1 MWTEIF
7 DLRAEG
13 SISAK
18 LCTYIQEPSRELML
32 KKRPMVIICP
42 GGGYEFVSDREAEP
56 LAVRFLAM
64 GFHAAVLRYST
75 EPAVFPTALV
85 ELAHSMKM
93 VHDYADEWNVDEE
106 KIFVLGCSAGGHLAA
121 SLGVYWQEE
130 WLAELSGVKK
140 EWLRPAGLILC
151 YPVITSG
158 EFAHRGSFDRL
169 VKGQESEE
177 LLEKLSL
184 EKHVTKQV
192 PETFIWHTGCD
203 TSVPVENSL
212 MFVSELHRHGVPVEF
227 HMYPVGI
234 HGLSTADEL
243 SQNSEGRGVQTEC
256 TSWLTLVQT
265 WLKGRAW

>member
-1 MWTEIF
+1 MLTEKF
-7 DLRAEG
+7 DLRTEN

-18 LCTYIQEPSRELML
+18 LYTYIQDSSKDLML
-32 KKRPMVIICP
+32 KERPMILICP
-42 GGGYEFVSDREAEP
+42 GGGYNHLSDRESEP

-64 GFHAAVLRYST
+64 GFHVAVLHYSVT
-75 EPAVFPTALV
+75 PAVFPTALL
-85 ELAHSMKM
+85 ELAQAMKL
-93 VHDYADEWNVDEE
+93 VHDYSEEWNVNPE

-121 SLGVYWQEE
+121 LLGVYWQED
-130 WLAELSGVKK
+130 WLVQQSGVKK

-158 EFAHRGSFDRL
+158 AFAHRGSFDML
-169 VKGQESEE
+169 MKGQESEE

-184 EKHVTKQV
+184 ENHVSSQTPQ
-192 PETFIWHTGCD
+192 TFIWHTASD
-203 TSVPVENSL
+203 ASVPVENSL
-212 MFVSELHRHGVPVEF
+212 MFVNELHKCGVEVEF
-227 HMYPVGI
+227 HMYPVGK

-243 SQNSEGRGVQTEC
+243 SQNSNGTGLQPEC

>member
-1 MWTEIF
+1 MLTESF

-18 LCTYIQEPSRELML
+18 LCTYIQDSSNAMMM
-32 KKRPMVIICP
+32 KKRPMVVICP
-42 GGGYEFVSDREAEP
+42 GGGYEHVSDREGEP

-64 GFHAAVLRYST
+64 GFHVAVLRYSVA
-75 EPAVFPTALV
+75 PAVFPTALV
-85 ELAHSMKM
+85 ELAHSMKLI
-93 VHDYADEWNVDEE
+93 HDYADEWNVDEE

-130 WLAELSGVKK
+130 WLETLSGVKK
-140 EWLRPAGLILC
+140 EWLRPAGMILC

-158 EFAHRGSFDRL
+158 EFAHRGSFNML
-169 VKGQESEE
+169 IKGQESEE
-177 LLEKLSL
+177 LLDKLSL
-184 EKHVTKQV
+184 EKHVTEQV

-203 TSVPVENSL
+203 ASVPVENSL
-212 MFVSELHRHGVPVEF
+212 MFVSELHKHGVSVEF

-234 HGLSTADEL
+234 HGLSTADEM
-243 SQNSEGRGVQTEC
+243 SQNSDGRGLQPEC
-256 TSWLTLVQT
+256 TSWLPLVST